1 MYLLLDSPTLNNIT
15 DPCSFLILLVLCPLL
30 AHLVVLFI
38 NDTLCVHFLNYQL
51 RCSSVT
57 KSLGPHGLQHARPL
71 CPPLSPGICSDH
83 ALCVS
88 DAIQPSNL
96 LCPLLLLPSTFLSIR
111 VWWFLVFHLVVLF
124 INDALKSLLLELS
137 NIDSIKLTYNPD
149 FIFHLL

>member
-96 LCPLLLLPSTFLSIR
+96 LLSSSPFAFNISQ
-111 VWWFLVFHLVVLF
+111 HQGLVVFGFSSSCF
-124 INDALKSLLLELS
+124 IYK
-137 NIDSIKLTYNPD
+137 
-149 FIFHLL
+149 